1 MIQSTLK
8 LYFISFD
15 LINLREIL
23 YLQQLNT
30 YVLSLQEAYVYWAC
44 STELPLWLRH
54 QNGKVKNVSTC
65 SNVCLEVEKSCP
77 FHVKDRDLDT
87 ASGNPAFLCQG
98 G

>member
-44 STELPLWLRH
+44 STELPPWHRNAGLPEA
-54 QNGKVKNVSTC
+54 VS
-65 SNVCLEVEKSCP
+65 KS
-77 FHVKDRDLDT
+77 RSLT
-87 ASGNPAFLCQG
+87 
-98 G
+98 